1 MSFTVTPLPF
11 LHSLPRRR
19 QEPGTGATL
28 RNERRR
34 DRQKWRSGG
43 TGSPSRLSP
52 FGHEPWGAY
61 GVKGKGNVVSRSR
74 TTEVTSGERP
84 GPFMKRDVKGS
95 VTGPTSVSMSLPAR
109 PPYVSSVRRFTR
121 FTSLPPRLRR
131 TNGVRNGGGKRS
143 GEPWGRQ
150 DETQPRTGITLWYD
164 FYNISLVN
172 QDPGY
177 ISYLDLL
184 VTLLTYRLNLIC
196 YLVIQLSRN

>member
-1 MSFTVTPLPF
+1 M
-11 LHSLPRRR
+11 
-19 QEPGTGATL
+19 
-28 RNERRR
+28 
-34 DRQKWRSGG
+34 
-43 TGSPSRLSP
+43 
-52 FGHEPWGAY
+52 
-61 GVKGKGNVVSRSR
+61 KGKGNVVSRSR

-150 DETQPRTGITLWYD
+150 DETQPSQGIFYTGIRLKGL
-164 FYNISLVN
+164 SLYIT
-172 QDPGY
+172 GY
-177 ISYLDLL
+177 
-184 VTLLTYRLNLIC
+184 
-196 YLVIQLSRN
+196 

>member
-1 MSFTVTPLPF
+1 M
-11 LHSLPRRR
+11 
-19 QEPGTGATL
+19 
-28 RNERRR
+28 
-34 DRQKWRSGG
+34 
-43 TGSPSRLSP
+43 
-52 FGHEPWGAY
+52 
-61 GVKGKGNVVSRSR
+61 KGKGNVVSRSR

-150 DETQPRTGITLWYD
+150 DETQPRTEIIT
-164 FYNISLVN
+164 NT
-172 QDPGY
+172 
-177 ISYLDLL
+177 DLYSEL
-184 VTLLTYRLNLIC
+184 YPVK
-196 YLVIQLSRN
+196 